1 MLARLFGKRQSM
13 EHAKE
18 LAGRVALV
26 TGASRNIGRDIAL
39 ALADAGAAVVVNTR
53 QAGAA
58 AEAVVKEIEAAGG
71 KALSVLADVTDEAA
85 VAAMVDK
92 AVKAFGRL
100 DIVVNNAAARP
111 AQKIEETSLAD
122 FRAVIAL
129 ILEAPFL
136 CVRAALP
143 HLKRSDG
150 AAIVSIGGMTGH
162 VGGSDRVHV
171 AAGKAGLVGLTKAF
185 ARELAPFGITANCVV
200 PGLVDTARG
209 PVPSAHAALPSLL
222 GRLGRADE
230 IAAMVRYLSGPA
242 ARFITGQAIH
252 VNGGAYMP

>member
-1 MLARLFGKRQSM
+1 MGQG
-13 EHAKE
+13 KE

-26 TGASRNIGRDIAL
+26 TGASRNIGRAIAL

-53 QAGAA
+53 QARAA
-58 AEAVVKEIEAAGG
+58 ADAVVKEIEAAGG
-71 KALSVLADVTDEAA
+71 NAMAVLADVTDEVA
-85 VAAMVDK
+85 VTAMIDK

-100 DIVVNNAAARP
+100 DIVVNNAAIRP

-122 FRAVIAL
+122 FRAVLAL
-129 ILEAPFL
+129 MLEAPFL
-136 CVRAALP
+136 CVRASLP
-143 HLKRSDG
+143 HLKQSDA

-162 VGGSDRVHV
+162 VGGTDRVHV
-171 AAGKAGLVGLTKAF
+171 ASGKSGLVGMTKAF
-185 ARELAPFGITANCVV
+185 AREFATLGITANCVV

-209 PVPSAHAALPSLL
+209 ATPSAHAALPSLL

-230 IAAMVRYLSGPA
+230 IADMVRYLSGPS